1 MVKKFYKPEGYS
13 CDIEVEVTEEQAK
26 QLDKLWEKEQFSAYF
41 WAEKVDWLNKGN
53 KKVARING
61 QHHVIGDESVSDFWK
76 GCGGNQFKIKYF
88 SGEEIVTTNLWHQ
101 GEIPEELKEILKDNA
116 EWI

>member
-26 QLDKLWEKEQFSAYF
+26 QLDKLWEKEQFSAFF

-53 KKVARING
+53 QKVARIKG
-61 QHHVIGDESVSDFWK
+61 QHYVIEDEGATFFR
-76 GCGGNQFKIKYF
+76 GCGGHKHKIKYF